1 MLSEVAHPLLRF
13 IIYIFE
19 EEDDLKAKIGS
30 PYERLKDKKPS
41 FSSSLVADCNEFRCK
56 FVLIIQLFILF
67 FFFIRF
73 IKLPTFARAQSTEF
87 GSWNDH
93 MLIM

>member
-30 PYERLKDKKPS
+30 PYERLKAKEAI
-41 FSSSLVADCNEFRCK
+41 V
-56 FVLIIQLFILF
+56 FIVTRRGL
-67 FFFIRF
+67 
-73 IKLPTFARAQSTEF
+73 Q
-87 GSWNDH
+87 
-93 MLIM
+93 